1 MKIGD
6 VMSTGL
12 ATVAPGDTLE
22 AAARKM
28 GDENVG
34 SLPVAEEGRLVGI
47 ITDRDIAVRAVAK
60 GATADSPVSAFMTA
74 EVVTCS
80 PDASVAEASDLMRE
94 NQIRRLYV
102 VDEGSLAGV
111 ASLGDLA
118 LEAPGLD
125 AGETLREISKD

>member
-1 MKIGD
+1 MD
-6 VMSTGL
+6 
-12 ATVAPGDTLE
+12 E
-22 AAARKM
+22 A
-28 GDENVG
+28 NVG

-60 GATADSPVSAFMTA
+60 GAAPDSTVRAFMTA
-74 EVVTCS
+74 DVGTCS

-102 VDEGSLAGV
+102 VDEGSLTGV

-118 LEAPGLD
+118 LEAPGSD